1 MIQSPTVLVE
11 LNCVEILK
19 VELPSRFLN
28 LKCGNLK
35 KSFTNDL
42 FRCIFCF
49 FSFWFEVIVW
59 KENLVPHKHTRAL
72 FFVWLFGCT
81 YIKFEVWKILGILLF
96 RSLIYFFRIFTPSYS
111 NCSPS
116 FIILIIFS
124 SFFCKRSIQFFLIM
138 TPFCLSKLERTKTSE
153 RKIKQTAYL

>member
-72 FFVWLFGCT
+72 FFRLTFWLYVHKVWGLKNTWYSVIQIFNIFFPHLYAILFKLLT
-81 YIKFEVWKILGILLF
+81 LLHYFDHFFFIFLQKIHSILFNNDTVLFE
-96 RSLIYFFRIFTPSYS
+96 
-111 NCSPS
+111 
-116 FIILIIFS
+116 
-124 SFFCKRSIQFFLIM
+124 
-138 TPFCLSKLERTKTSE
+138 
-153 RKIKQTAYL
+153 QTGAY